1 MFDFLKD
8 VLFFG
13 FIGAIS
19 VLIIAFILGL
29 ILGLLELIFGK
40 KIFDFEKILEKNIA
54 WTVIYIFFIF
64 LMFLPN
70 IQDYYHYIAKSNGTK
85 VLNDPYGLFF
95 PASGYFVTH
104 QINYQDG
111 LKNGEASIEENDIK
125 FVYNYNNNLID
136 GPFKKTGTNYVW
148 TGNFYLG
155 EIVGKTTAI
164 YDDGT
169 KEEEITPKTENRFW
183 GRSGSSF
190 VITYYPD
197 GTKIINTKKYGFWG
211 HKLEGPYFY
220 FSNDESIEVSNFNY
234 SAWNQYSYSDGPYLI
249 INPDES
255 IEAGEYNS
263 SEGIKD
269 QKYIKEYING
279 DIEMGQYENDIKI
292 DSKIIDKK

>member
-8 VLFFG
+8 ILFFG
-13 FIGAIS
+13 FIGIIS
-19 VLIIAFILGL
+19 VFIISIILGL
-29 ILGLLELIFGK
+29 IGGLLQLIFGK
-40 KIFDFEKILEKNIA
+40 KIFDFENFSEHKYSTWIVL
-54 WTVIYIFFIF
+54 FIVYF

-70 IQDYYHYIAKSNGTK
+70 IQDYYHYITKSNGIK
-85 VLNDPYGLFF
+85 VLNDPYGFF
-95 PASGYFVTH
+95 YPANNFFTKH

-111 LKNGEASIEENDIK
+111 LKNGEASIVENDIK

-136 GPFKKTGTNYVW
+136 GPFKETGTNYVW

-169 KEEEITPKTENRFW
+169 KTEEITPKTENRFW

-211 HKLEGPYFY
+211 NKLEGPYFY
-220 FSNDESIEVSNFNY
+220 FSNDESIEVSNFIY
-234 SAWNQYSYSDGPYLI
+234 SSWNEYSYSDGPYLI

-255 IEAGEYNS
+255 IEAGEYDNI
-263 SEGIKD
+263 EGIKD
-269 QKYIKEYING
+269 QKYIKEYKNG
-279 DIEMGQYENDIKI
+279 DIEIGQYENDIKI
-292 DSKIIDKK
+292 DSKIIDNK